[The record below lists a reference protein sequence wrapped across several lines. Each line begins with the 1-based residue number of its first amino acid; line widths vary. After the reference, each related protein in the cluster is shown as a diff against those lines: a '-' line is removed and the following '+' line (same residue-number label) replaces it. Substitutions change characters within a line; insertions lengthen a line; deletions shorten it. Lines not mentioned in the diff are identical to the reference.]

1 MKTLLANA
9 AIGAAIIPSLTV
21 ASALRQQ
28 DVQTPLVST
37 GPKQPSIIH
46 TDNVKPLLRLHQQL
60 IAIESISGKEHDVG
74 AYIVR
79 YLHEIGLSVEIQKV
93 GPEGGS
99 KSTETETEPFT
110 LLASPLDDDETYLT
124 TSTSHKKKLP
134 SRFNVFAYTNAST
147 SNHHPTLLTTH
158 IDTVPPY
165 IPYSTNSTNRFH
177 ADTLISGRGSVD
189 AKASLAAMLTAW
201 TTLLTQPAE
210 DQTLP
215 ADSTA
220 MLLVVGEEVGG
231 SGMRAASAHFAATEP
246 PTTFDVGIFGEPTE
260 STLACGHKGNLGF
273 TINVHGRAA
282 HSGYPWLGVSA
293 NDVLI
298 AALAALKFKAE
309 WPSSEKYGNTT
320 VNVGRIEGGFAA
332 NVVAERASAKI
343 AIRIAD
349 GQPEAVRQIVRD
361 TINEATKELLKDASG
376 NTVGDVEVIFPDG
389 GYGPIDCDC
398 DLEGFETMTV
408 NYGTDVP
415 WLAGNH
421 RSYLYGPGSILVAHS
436 DHEALT
442 VAELKRGVE
451 DYKRILLSTLG

>member
-1 MKTLLANA
+1 MRSFLANA
-9 AIGAAIIPSLTV
+9 VVSTVVLPALTAAT
-21 ASALRQQ
+21 ALWQQ
-28 DVQTPLVST
+28 DIQTPLVST
-37 GPKQPSIIH
+37 GSTQPSIIH
-46 TDNVKPLLRLHQQL
+46 TDAVKPLLRLHQQL
-60 IAIESISGKEHDVG
+60 IAIESISGNEHDVG
-74 AYIVR
+74 AYLVR
-79 YLHEIGLSVEIQKV
+79 YLHDIGLSVEIQKV
-93 GPEGGS
+93 DAGGGS
-99 KSTETETEPFT
+99 KSIGSYEPFT
-110 LLASPLDDDETYLT
+110 LLTSPLDDDETYLT

-147 SNHHPTLLTTH
+147 SNHHHTLLTTH

-165 IPYSTNSTNRFH
+165 IPYSTNSTKRFH

-189 AKASLAAMLTAW
+189 AKAALAAMLTAW

-210 DQTLP
+210 DQVLP

-260 STLACGHKGNLGF
+260 HTLACGHKGNLGF
-273 TINVHGRAA
+273 HINVHGRAA

-298 AALAALKFKAE
+298 AALAALKFKVE

-343 AIRIAD
+343 AIRIAQ

-361 TINEATKELLKDASG
+361 TIHEATEELLKDASG
-376 NTVGDVEVIFPDG
+376 KTVGDVEVIFPDA

-421 RSYLYGPGSILVAHS
+421 KSYLYGPGSILVAHS

-442 VAELKRGVE
+442 VKELKRGVE
-451 DYKRILLSTLG
+451 DYKRILLGTL